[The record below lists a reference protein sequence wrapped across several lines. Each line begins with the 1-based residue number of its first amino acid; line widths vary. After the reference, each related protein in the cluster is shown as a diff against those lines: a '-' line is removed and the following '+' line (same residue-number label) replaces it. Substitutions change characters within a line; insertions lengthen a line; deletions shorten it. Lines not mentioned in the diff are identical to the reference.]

1 MDEMQIL
8 GGLLGC
14 GVVSAVALGI
24 IALNVSK
31 GVAVLSQWTVDK
43 DSPPEAVL
51 QTDYVID
58 PKTSRVVRPEG
69 ESVRGSIQIGIKR

>member
-1 MDEMQIL
+1 MNEMQIL

-31 GVAVLSQWTVDK
+31 GVAVLSQWTVEK
-43 DSPPEAVL
+43 DSTEEAISDVVL
-51 QTDYVID
+51 AE
-58 PKTSRVVRPEG
+58 VRKAKSANQP
-69 ESVRGSIQIGIKR
+69 IQIGIKR

>member
-1 MDEMQIL
+1 MQIL

-24 IALNVSK
+24 IAFNVSK

-43 DSPPEAVL
+43 EPPEEAIGDVVL
-51 QTDYVID
+51 AE
-58 PKTSRVVRPEG
+58 VRKAK
-69 ESVRGSIQIGIKR
+69 ESGRPIQIGIKR

>member
-43 DSPPEAVL
+43 ESPETGSFFSADEMKAADERHAA
-51 QTDYVID
+51 Q
-58 PKTSRVVRPEG
+58 RVKMP
-69 ESVRGSIQIGIKR
+69 QIGIKR

>member
-43 DSPPEAVL
+43 DSPETIPDIVMAEVRKAPE
-51 QTDYVID
+51 
-58 PKTSRVVRPEG
+58 SGRP
-69 ESVRGSIQIGIKR
+69 IQIGIKR